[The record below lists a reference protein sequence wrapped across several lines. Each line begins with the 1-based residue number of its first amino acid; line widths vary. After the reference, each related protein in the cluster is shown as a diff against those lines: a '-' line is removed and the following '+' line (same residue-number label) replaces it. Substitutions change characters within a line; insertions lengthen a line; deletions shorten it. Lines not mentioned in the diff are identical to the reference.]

1 MLCFIPCLHQSPTT
15 TLKSTYSKP
24 YSPTVFSY
32 CPRKNVK
39 GYSLLYPPRPSHH
52 QILMMHWFYLLNPS
66 QNHPIISILIAVFKN
81 PHLPRGLASQNSAL
95 PTFLFI
101 LHTSNQNDLF
111 KAEVWLW
118 QFHKH
123 MKHCPTSLRMK
134 FKLWN
139 RTWPL
144 PTSPA
149 LPEQRPV
156 LPALELY
163 TPTIMNIFVS

>member
-1 MLCFIPCLHQSPTT
+1 M
-15 TLKSTYSKP
+15 KS
-24 YSPTVFSY
+24 
-32 CPRKNVK
+32 
-39 GYSLLYPPRPSHH
+39 YSLLYPPHPSHH
-52 QILMMHWFYLLNPS
+52 QILMMCWFYLLNPS
-66 QNHPIISILIAVFKN
+66 QNHPIISILIAVFKFKN

-101 LHTSNQNDLF
+101 FHISNQNDLS

-123 MKHCPTSLRMK
+123 MKHCPTTLRMK

-149 LPEQRPV
+149 LPEQWPV

-163 TPTIMNIFVS
+163 TPTIKNIFVSLKCWSVWWPWQHPTSTPPWPSPWCSFCLE

>member
-149 LPEQRPV
+149 LPSLLHV
-156 LPALELY
+156 HL
-163 TPTIMNIFVS
+163 IF